1 MESFINIRLSFF
13 TFFSIDHCYN
23 YVGDSVIRIN
33 GGNKIGGKIYVSGSK
48 NTALPLI
55 CGALLTKGV
64 VVLKNVP
71 RIDDVFELLQII
83 KTLNVKVV
91 FKNDKLRIDSR
102 NICYKSL
109 AIKEVTK
116 IRASSYLMG
125 VMLAL
130 FNKFQMSYPGGCDLG
145 GRGLDFHY
153 MAFTSLG
160 YRIKT
165 NGLIEGEKISDYP
178 HDVFFKTR
186 SVGATINTLFLS
198 GYLNKVVKIYYYAHE
213 PEVKEVIKFLKKIGY
228 KIYEMKDYLLVASS
242 SRLKKYVRFNNVYD
256 RIEASS
262 YLMIGLLSNKLII
275 KNSPNE
281 HMAQVIKQLRLMGGR
296 ISVRRHKL
304 IAKKSKLYGTN
315 VYASSYP
322 GFPTDCQPLIAAL
335 ALYANTKSEIKDN
348 IYHNRFSYAKSFL
361 MMNGNVEKNDYTL
374 YISPSKLEGAVVKG
388 YDLRGVF
395 AIVIASLF
403 AKGSTVILDGEIAK
417 RGYEDLDKKL
427 KNIGVDIKFE

>member
-1 MESFINIRLSFF
+1 M
-13 TFFSIDHCYN
+13 
-23 YVGDSVIRIN
+23 IRIN
-33 GGNKIGGKIYVSGSK
+33 GGNRIGGKIRVSGSK

-64 VVLKNVP
+64 VVIRNVP
-71 RIDDVFELLQII
+71 RIDDVFVLLEII
-83 KTLNVKVV
+83 KSLNVKIA
-91 FKNDKLRIDSR
+91 FNNNRLKIDSR

-109 AIKEVTK
+109 AIKNVTK

-160 YRIKT
+160 YRITT

-178 HDVFFKTR
+178 HDVYFKTR
-186 SVGATINTLFLS
+186 SVGATINALFLA
-198 GYLNKVVKIYYYAHE
+198 GYLNRVVKIYYFALE
-213 PEVKEVIKFLKKIGY
+213 PEVKEVIRFLRKIGY
-228 KIYEMKDYLLVASS
+228 KIYEMKDYLLIASKS
-242 SRLKKYVRFNNVYD
+242 KLKRYVVYDNVYD
-256 RIEASS
+256 RIEAAS
-262 YLMIGLLSNKLII
+262 YLMIGLLSKSLTI

-281 HMAQVIKQLRLMGGR
+281 HMTQVIKQLREMGGK
-296 ISVRRHKL
+296 IKVRRHKL
-304 IAKKSKLYGTN
+304 IAKKTPLYGTR

-335 ALYANTKSEIKDN
+335 ALYASTTTVIKDN
-348 IYHNRFSYAKSFL
+348 IYLNRFAYAKAFL
-361 MMNGNVEKNDYTL
+361 MMNANIRKVDDFL
-374 YISPSKLEGAVVKG
+374 YISPSELEGAVVKG
-388 YDLRGVF
+388 FDLRGVF
-395 AIVIASLF
+395 AVIIASLF
-403 AKGSTVILDGEIAK
+403 AKGTTVILDGEIAK
-417 RGYEDLDKKL
+417 RGYENLEFKL